1 MIDDIINDLKD
12 GFDKAYAKLT
22 RELGRIRTGRASANM
37 LDEIRVD
44 YYGSPTPLSQV
55 ATIKVPEPRMITIS
69 PWDRAVMKDIEKAIL
84 TSDLGLNPNN
94 DGTLIRLVVP
104 PLTGERRN
112 ELVKTAKKVV
122 EDARVAVRGARRDA
136 NEMLKSLEKDGDIS
150 EDDLHRSLT
159 RVQEFT
165 DKAIEHVEGLMTRKE
180 AEILEV

>member
-12 GFDKAYAKLT
+12 GFDKAYTKLT

-69 PWDRAVMKDIEKAIL
+69 PWDRSVMKDIEKAIL
-84 TSDLGLNPNN
+84 ASDLGLNPNN

-104 PLTGERRN
+104 PLTGERRT
-112 ELVKTAKKVV
+112 ELVKTAKKVA

-159 RVQEFT
+159 RVQELT
-165 DKAIEHVEGLMTRKE
+165 DKAIEHVDGLVARKE